1 MMEPFYPWNWRD
13 PILVGGYDRP
23 DPDDS
28 DRTEPGRTES
38 DRGQLDLVG
47 YEVAATDGNVGEI
60 DEASYET
67 GAGWLV
73 VDTGPWIFGRKV
85 LLPAGTVHRV
95 DHRERTV
102 HVDRTRDQIKGSPEY
117 DPETFESREYRD
129 RVGAY
134 YEESYR
140 SP

>member
-28 DRTEPGRTES
+28 DRTEPGRTER
-38 DRGQLDLVG
+38 DCGQLDLVG

-85 LLPAGTVHRV
+85 LLPAGTVDNV
-95 DHRERTV
+95 DHAERKV
-102 HVDRTRDQIKGSPEY
+102 YVDRTKDQIKHSPEY
-117 DPETFESREYRD
+117 DERTFGTDDYR
-129 RVGAY
+129 RQVGDY
-134 YEESYR
+134 
-140 SP
+140 